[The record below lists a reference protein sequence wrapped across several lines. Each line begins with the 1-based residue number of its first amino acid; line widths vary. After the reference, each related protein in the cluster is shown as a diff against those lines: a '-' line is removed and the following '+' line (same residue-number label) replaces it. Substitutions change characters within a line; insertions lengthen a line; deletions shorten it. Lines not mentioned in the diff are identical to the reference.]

1 MTGRLSRPVW
11 RGEENHPLMRW
22 YPSYPMVFGRCCAP
36 GCGRTGASR
45 RRSCPTILPS
55 SNSCTTPDAGAKP
68 CSEPSWPPCCRP
80 PRNPNRATSLN
91 LQSPAQSGR
100 EAHQP
105 TCLCRPR
112 LPTAPRFL
120 MLSLD
125 RAANSVGQHR
135 TFWLKHDMRILP
147 REEGPLAISGK
158 ER

>member
-1 MTGRLSRPVW
+1 MTGQLSRPVC
-11 RGEENHPLMRW
+11 RGEENHHLMRW
-22 YPSYPMVFGRCCAP
+22 YPSYPMASGRSCDP
-36 GCGRTGASR
+36 GCGRIAVSP
-45 RRSCPTILPS
+45 RRSCRSISAS
-55 SNSCTTPDAGAKP
+55 SSSSTMPDAGAKP
-68 CSEPSWPPCCRP
+68 CSEPCWPLCCP
-80 PRNPNRATSLN
+80 PPQNPNRATSLN

-135 TFWLKHDMRILP
+135 TFWLKRHMRILP
-147 REEGPLAISGK
+147 RKVSPSAIPGK